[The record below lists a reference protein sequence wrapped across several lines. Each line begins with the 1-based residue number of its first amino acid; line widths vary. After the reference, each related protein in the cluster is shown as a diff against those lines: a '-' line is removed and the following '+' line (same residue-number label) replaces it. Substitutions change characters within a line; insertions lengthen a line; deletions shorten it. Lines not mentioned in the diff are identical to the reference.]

1 MLLVSDDFDKV
12 FAAFVI
18 ASGALAMGQVV
29 SMFVTFWGFDSIK
42 KPDRKTTD
50 GQFLKKMVYG

>member
-18 ASGALAMGQVV
+18 ASGALAMG
-29 SMFVTFWGFDSIK
+29 
-42 KPDRKTTD
+42 
-50 GQFLKKMVYG
+50 